1 MRKYFSAM
9 AAFLCLSGA
18 AAAQTYPDRP
28 ITLIITSA
36 PGGVT
41 DVTGRALAQE
51 LSKAWGQQV
60 IVENKGGA
68 AHILGAETV
77 AKATPDGYTL
87 LVGESGT
94 FTINPTLL
102 PKDKVPYDSEK
113 DFIPITGLV
122 RIYQALLAGKSLPVT
137 NTTELI
143 ALAKQKPGQLTYG
156 TAGIGSALHMN
167 MALFDSMA
175 GVNMVAVHY
184 RGATPAL
191 NDLIGGSI
199 NTMIVSVASGLPA
212 FRAGQIKMLGVGS
225 PKRMPLVPEVPTVS
239 ESGLPGYQA
248 IAWFGLFAPAG
259 TPADIVTKLDK
270 ETIRIFNDPAFRAR
284 FLDPQMFEIHGWAA
298 RGIRRLHQGRTRQV
312 GQGHSRGRHQGGMMH
327 REAGLGFRCAQARL
341 RVDESPRRAPVVRL
355 GRAFGGVSVTID
367 RLQVGQAPIVEQRW
381 PWRIAP
387 FAPHPKQR
395 HSVIDLGGLPEP
407 SAALGAAPDLQAAQ
421 KSHFVA
427 RCIPE
432 LPRDHAG
439 AVPVRFFV
447 CTTRP

>member
-284 FLDPQMFEIHGWAA
+284 FLDPQMFESMAGPPEEFAAFIRAERDKWAKV
-298 RGIRRLHQGRTRQV
+298 I
-312 GQGHSRGRHQGGMMH
+312 
-327 REAGLGFRCAQARL
+327 REAG
-341 RVDESPRRAPVVRL
+341 
-355 GRAFGGVSVTID
+355 IK
-367 RLQVGQAPIVEQRW
+367 VE
-381 PWRIAP
+381 
-387 FAPHPKQR
+387 
-395 HSVIDLGGLPEP
+395 
-407 SAALGAAPDLQAAQ
+407 
-421 KSHFVA
+421 
-427 RCIPE
+427 
-432 LPRDHAG
+432 
-439 AVPVRFFV
+439 
-447 CTTRP
+447 